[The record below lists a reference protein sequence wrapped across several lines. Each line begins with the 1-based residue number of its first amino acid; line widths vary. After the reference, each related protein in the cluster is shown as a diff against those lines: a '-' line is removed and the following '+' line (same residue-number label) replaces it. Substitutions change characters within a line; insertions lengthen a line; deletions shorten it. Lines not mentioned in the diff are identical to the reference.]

1 MALEICRHCFG
12 DTLSHKQLNRSSK
25 ASLSPLYL
33 AQERFMQKQAG
44 GEAAEEGGEKIP
56 KVWGGGRVQTSRPSP
71 QRVLSLLGIA
81 YLSMCA
87 IPRGIFKEIHE

>member
-56 KVWGGGRVQTSRPSP
+56 KVLGGEGANFETQPP
-71 QRVLSLLGIA
+71 KG
-81 YLSMCA
+81 
-87 IPRGIFKEIHE
+87 P